1 MKYFSKN
8 VLATLSF
15 TWLFLLSVSAGDFP
29 IGSIEWYRN
38 GPDKDWSPEE
48 HEMYF
53 QFIENSLSKQ
63 AEDDPQLLRRQ
74 KAIMNGNKITTE
86 IWNYGSISSPGNRI
100 TDIVWEELGYG
111 YEFGPFIC
119 AEVPVVGDS
128 LNRHPDAFQ
137 LFDDD
142 SNAVLDE
149 FGNEVWKARVISD
162 GLISS
167 GGETAP
173 DGSEFWGWAPLAYDD
188 TGLIPYA
195 DPLTDRLPTSNDI
208 DRDNDGKPDSW
219 PAGWYN
225 DNLQD
230 YVWPG
235 ALRQGSTNS
244 DLETLFIVD
253 DRSNVEFTYYPF
265 IDDSSRRGL
274 GIEIE
279 SRYYQWANPLAED
292 IIFLIYKVT
301 NKSDKDLN
309 DVTFGM
315 WGDPHIGGPNN
326 YGDDLAFFDNELN
339 MVYAWDEN
347 GKSDISGKVP
357 GYFGYKFL
365 ESPGNPLDG
374 IDNDG
379 DGMIDESWYNNID
392 DDGDWNPEF
401 DDLGVD
407 GLPDTGDEGE
417 GDELPTAGDPFDPR
431 KPGEPNYEFT
441 DLDES
446 DMIGLTSFAAPSFGG
461 NNRISNDDFII
472 QSYMTPGHFDT
483 TNAAEAGDNVFL
495 YGSGKFTLPAGESRR
510 FSIALL
516 VGEDFDDLTLNA
528 TTADQIYEGNYQFAQ
543 PPPKP
548 TLSVVPGDAKVSLY
562 WDTAAENAF
571 DPISRTNDFEGYVIY
586 RSTDPSFFD
595 QQTITDV
602 NGSRFLFEPLT
613 TVNGDDAKFDLD
625 NGISGISVPYFNR
638 GVGYYMGDDTG
649 IRHSYTDSNN
659 VINGQTY
666 YYALVSYDHGD
677 PTVNLAPSEC
687 SKNIL
692 LDPETNELFLDI
704 NTVQTIPRAPAS
716 GYVAGYVPE
725 MTSFVHDQGSATGS
739 LQITVMN
746 PELMDDNNLFEIT
759 FDSTSL
765 AYSVEDK
772 DSIIFGLSLTDDY
785 WFQMPYQSVNIDGF
799 TLQNSNGDVFLD
811 SVDYLLRADR
821 GQLRRISDG
830 NIDSGENLTAIFTY
844 FPIFGSEY
852 LDNEDGNAVFDGM
865 KLFVQDNELTLDP
878 NLTGWFSSTTSNL
891 NGLVNPFNSDPMNK
905 WPANYEI
912 RWSSS
917 LVDTS
922 DFFKVETPFEI
933 FDVTPNQVPEKI
945 RFEVI
950 ETGGD
955 NLIWEPG
962 DLVVIYKDNGTGFNL
977 GWQIDFQAPSGEEA
991 ILPSD
996 GDIYSVYT
1004 KRPFTGEDVYTFVS
1018 KASYI
1023 DEEAVTQ
1030 SLENISVVPNP
1041 YVAFSIF
1048 EPFNNQEAL
1057 ERDNRRIY
1065 FDHLPANCTINIYTI
1080 AGEHVQ
1086 TLEHNKPFDDGQEF
1100 WNLTTKDNFPIAYG
1114 IYIYHVDAGE
1124 LGQHIGRFAVIK

>member
-1 MKYFSKN
+1 MNYKKHN
-8 VLATLSF
+8 LLIMLSLMLM
-15 TWLFLLSVSAGDFP
+15 TSVPGLSSDLLPGTV
-29 IGSIEWYRN
+29 EWFRN
-38 GPDKDWSPEE
+38 GPEKDWSPEE
-48 HEMYF
+48 HDMYYN
-53 QFIENSLSKQ
+53 FIDRSMAKK
-63 AEDDPQLLRRQ
+63 AADDPQLLRRQ
-74 KAIMNGNKITTE
+74 KAIMNGNKITSE

-119 AEVPVVGDS
+119 AEVPVIGDS
-128 LNRHPDAFQ
+128 LSRHPDAFQ
-137 LFDDD
+137 LFDED

-149 FGNEVWKARVISD
+149 NGEEVWMARVISD
-162 GLISS
+162 GLTSS
-167 GGETAP
+167 GGETSP
-173 DGSEFWGWAPLAYDD
+173 DGSEYWGWSPLAYDD

-195 DPLTDRLPTSNDI
+195 DPQTDRLPTSNDI
-208 DRDNDGKPDSW
+208 DRDSDGKPDSW

-225 DNLQD
+225 DNLQE

-244 DLETLFIVD
+244 DLETFFVVD
-253 DRSNVEFTYYPF
+253 DRSNIEFSYYPF
-265 IDDSSRRGL
+265 VNDSSRMGL

-279 SRYYQWANPLAED
+279 CRYYQWSNPLAED

-326 YGDDLAFFDNELN
+326 WGDDLAFFDNELN
-339 MVYAWDEN
+339 MVYAWDED

-374 IDNDG
+374 EDNDQ
-379 DGMIDESWYNNID
+379 DGMIDESWYNQID
-392 DDGDWNPEF
+392 DDGDWDVEF
-401 DDLGVD
+401 DDVGID
-407 GLPDTGDEGE
+407 GIPDTGDEGE
-417 GDELPTAGDPFDPR
+417 GDEMPTAGDPFDPR
-431 KPGEPNYEFT
+431 QPGEPNYEFT

-446 DMIGLTSFAAPSFGG
+446 DMIGLTSFSAPSFGG

-472 QSYMTPGHFDT
+472 TRYMTPGSFDT

-528 TTADQIYEGNYQFAQ
+528 ITADQIYEGNYQFAQ

-548 TLSVVPGDAKVSLY
+548 TLSVVPGDEQVSLY
-562 WDTAAENAF
+562 WDSAAEQAF

-586 RSTDPSFFD
+586 RSTDPSFLD
-595 QQTITDV
+595 QQTITDA
-602 NGSRFLFEPLT
+602 NGSRFLFEPLK
-613 TVNGDDAKFDLD
+613 TVTGEDAKFDLD
-625 NGISGISVPYFNR
+625 NDFEGISVPYFNR
-638 GVGYYMGDDTG
+638 GVGYYMGDNTG
-649 IRHSYTDSNN
+649 IQHSFVDSNN

-677 PTVNLAPSEC
+677 PLVNLAPSEC

-716 GYVAGYVPE
+716 GYIPGSLPE
-725 MTSFVHDQGSATGS
+725 MSRFLHDQGAATGS
-739 LQITVMN
+739 LSIEIMN
-746 PELMDDNNLFEIT
+746 PELMEDNNLFEVT
-759 FDSTSL
+759 FDSTKL

-772 DSIIFGLSLTDDY
+772 EPVIFDLKLLEET
-785 WFQMPYQSVNIDGF
+785 WFQMPYKSVSADGF
-799 TLQNSNGDVFLD
+799 TLSAEDMIFVEG
-811 SVDYLLRADR
+811 VDYVLRADR
-821 GQLRRISDG
+821 GQLRRIEGGS
-830 NIDSGENLTAIFTY
+830 IVSGEALTAVFTY
-844 FPIFGSEY
+844 FPIFESEFVA
-852 LDNEDGNAVFDGM
+852 DEDGNDVFDGM
-865 KLFVQDNELTLDP
+865 KIFVNNDELNLNPD
-878 NLTGWFSSTTSNL
+878 LTGWSGSGSSNL
-891 NGLVNPFNSDPMNK
+891 LGLVNPFNSEAANK
-905 WPANYEI
+905 HPADYEI

-917 LVDTS
+917 MIDTS
-922 DFFKVETPFEI
+922 DFFEVVAPFEVY
-933 FDVTPNQVPEKI
+933 DVTPNQVPEKI

-950 ETGGD
+950 ETGAG
-955 NLIWEPG
+955 NKIWEPG
-962 DLVVIYKDNGTGFNL
+962 DLLVIYKDNGAGFNL
-977 GWQIDFQAPSGEEA
+977 GWQVDFQVPDGETVT
-991 ILPSD
+991 LPME
-996 GDIYSVYT
+996 GDIFSITTV
-1004 KRPFTGEDVYTFVS
+1004 RPFTHDDVYTFVS

-1023 DEEAVTQ
+1023 DEVTVSQ
-1030 SLENISVVPNP
+1030 SLGDISVVPNP

-1065 FDHLPANCTINIYTI
+1065 FNHLPARCTINIYTV

-1086 TLEHNKPFDDGQEF
+1086 TLEHDKPYDDGQEF
-1100 WNLTTKDNFPIAYG
+1100 WNLTTKDNFPVAYG

-1124 LGQHIGRFAVIK
+1124 LGQHIGRLAVIK